1 MLALSEHCRAV
12 VDTATFLTI
21 DRKDEETGYDQKE
34 VKDKDAHTYNDN
46 DRGKDIQIIYKKT
59 HAKTNTIRQGQDIRK
74 ITPSN
79 SYHHFNSIGLNHFLV
94 HMTFLVY
101 GIIGSNM

>member
-21 DRKDEETGYDQKE
+21 DRKDEETGYDEKE

-46 DRGKDIQIIYKKT
+46 DRGKDIQIVFKKT
-59 HAKTNTIRQGQDIRK
+59 HTKAKTKTIRQGQDIRK
-74 ITPSN
+74 YNTLQLLSSFQFNRTESLSGPHDISCVR
-79 SYHHFNSIGLNHFLV
+79 HHWI
-94 HMTFLVY
+94 
-101 GIIGSNM
+101 